1 MSSIKNNNMS
11 KIKKSKSAA
20 TPASTPTIAPTADE
34 FLQCRDTWKATV
46 FPGVP
51 ATPASTPTIAPTAD
65 EFPDVPDATWDAA
78 AEIADSVQQVI
89 SEAVGIQNAKSAF
102 AQQDFFEGKKI
113 TMGAAPYMR
122 EAYDA
127 PRTPPRG
134 FGAGLKTPWAPK
146 KTGAQIRSMLC
157 RSVGAGNVCPHGDR
171 CTFAHSDD
179 ELGTEVPKRPFITKS
194 VPVSG
199 ARIRSMLCRSVGEGN
214 VCPHG
219 DRCTFAHNDDELG
232 TEVPK
237 RPFIPKEDPRY
248 KMAMCFNRV
257 CPHAGCTFAHSE
269 DELRKR
275 MCKYGERCFSVVNR
289 DGRWENKNE
298 SGPKCLSYH
307 PDETYENCQSRQQLK
322 VESVKKPIFRATV
335 PADKFLETMGTIDLT
350 KYSEVFIT
358 IS

>member
-1 MSSIKNNNMS
+1 MSSIKNNMS

-34 FLQCRDTWKATV
+34 FLQCRNAWKATV
-46 FPGVP
+46 FPDVP
-51 ATPASTPTIAPTAD
+51 AAPASTPTFAPTAD

-89 SEAVGIQNAKSAF
+89 SEAVGIQNTKSAF

-157 RSVGAGNVCPHGDR
+157 RSVGA
-171 CTFAHSDD
+171 
-179 ELGTEVPKRPFITKS
+179 
-194 VPVSG
+194 
-199 ARIRSMLCRSVGEGN
+199 GN

>member
-1 MSSIKNNNMS
+1 MSSIKNNMS
-11 KIKKSKSAA
+11 KIKKSKSA
-20 TPASTPTIAPTADE
+20 
-34 FLQCRDTWKATV
+34 
-46 FPGVP
+46 

-171 CTFAHSDD
+171 CTFAH
-179 ELGTEVPKRPFITKS
+179 
-194 VPVSG
+194 
-199 ARIRSMLCRSVGEGN
+199 
-214 VCPHG
+214 
-219 DRCTFAHNDDELG
+219 NDDELG

-248 KMAMCFNRV
+248 KMAMCFNRA

>member
-1 MSSIKNNNMS
+1 M
-11 KIKKSKSAA
+11 
-20 TPASTPTIAPTADE
+20 
-34 FLQCRDTWKATV
+34 
-46 FPGVP
+46 
-51 ATPASTPTIAPTAD
+51 
-65 EFPDVPDATWDAA
+65 
-78 AEIADSVQQVI
+78 
-89 SEAVGIQNAKSAF
+89 
-102 AQQDFFEGKKI
+102 
-113 TMGAAPYMR
+113 
-122 EAYDA
+122 
-127 PRTPPRG
+127 
-134 FGAGLKTPWAPK
+134 
-146 KTGAQIRSMLC
+146 
-157 RSVGAGNVCPHGDR
+157 
-171 CTFAHSDD
+171 
-179 ELGTEVPKRPFITKS
+179 
-194 VPVSG
+194 
-199 ARIRSMLCRSVGEGN
+199 
-214 VCPHG
+214 CPHG

-335 PADKFLETMGTIDLT
+335 PADKFL
-350 KYSEVFIT
+350 
-358 IS
+358 

>member
-11 KIKKSKSAA
+11 KIKKSKSA
-20 TPASTPTIAPTADE
+20 
-34 FLQCRDTWKATV
+34 
-46 FPGVP
+46 

-179 ELGTEVPKRPFITKS
+179 ELGTEVPKRPFI
-194 VPVSG
+194 
-199 ARIRSMLCRSVGEGN
+199 
-214 VCPHG
+214 
-219 DRCTFAHNDDELG
+219 
-232 TEVPK
+232 
-237 RPFIPKEDPRY
+237 PKEDPRY
-248 KMAMCFNRV
+248 KMAMCFNRA